1 MRAFATVALIAA
13 GLLVASCATDE
24 RPDAASSPDVA
35 RAVSLP
41 PVDVDPSTSGPVTS
55 VRIGPLTP
63 RDADRITAEDRAA
76 IELLG
81 ESGAGAPADGHG
93 HEHGAAVEAPLFTGD
108 KAIFENQWLAAQ
120 RAVSRLDSIDEIVAL
135 GYVRS
140 SAPIAGI
147 GSHWVRWPGLAEPFD
162 PAQPSMLLFDE
173 SRQPAR
179 LVGYS
184 YWLQSA
190 TEPEGFA
197 GSNDHWHQHQGLCI
211 VNGWADR
218 ERATGPDACA
228 GTFFPGGD
236 LWMLHAWPVAG
247 YENMDGKFATFNPK
261 LCPPI
266 FGTPDVA
273 RCPQ

>member
-1 MRAFATVALIAA
+1 MRARATVALVVA
-13 GLLVASCATDE
+13 GMLLASCATDE
-24 RPDAASSPDVA
+24 RPDAAALPLVA
-35 RAVSLP
+35 PAASLP
-41 PVDVDPSTSGPVTS
+41 PVDATPVTS

-63 RDADRITAEDRAA
+63 HDADRITAEDRAA

-81 ESGAGAPADGHG
+81 TSAAGAPSDGGG
-93 HEHGAAVEAPLFTGD
+93 HEHGAVAEAPLFTGD
-108 KAIFENQWLAAQ
+108 KAIFEHQWLAAQ
-120 RAVSRLDSIDEIVAL
+120 RAVDRFDSLGEIEAL

-147 GSHWVRWPGLAEPFD
+147 GSHWVRWRGLAEPFD

-179 LVGYS
+179 LVGFS
-184 YWLQSA
+184 YWLQSPA
-190 TEPEGFA
+190 EPEGFA
-197 GSNDHWHQHQGLCI
+197 GSNDHWHQHDGLCI

-218 ERATGPDACA
+218 ERAAGPDACA
-228 GTFFPGGD
+228 ETFLAGGD

-247 YENMDGKFATFNPK
+247 YENKDGKFATFNAK

-266 FGTPDVA
+266 AGTPDIA
-273 RCPQ
+273 RCPE

>member
-1 MRAFATVALIAA
+1 MRARATVALIVA
-13 GLLVASCATDE
+13 GCSSRRV
-24 RPDAASSPDVA
+24 RPTSGQDAAASPDCRITA
-35 RAVSLP
+35 ASACRR
-41 PVDVDPSTSGPVTS
+41 STPLPVTS

-81 ESGAGAPADGHG
+81 ASAAGAPSDG
-93 HEHGAAVEAPLFTGD
+93 GATNTGLSPRRRCSP
-108 KAIFENQWLAAQ
+108 ATRRSSSTNG
-120 RAVSRLDSIDEIVAL
+120 SRPSVRSSRFDSLDEIEAL

-147 GSHWVRWPGLAEPFD
+147 GSHWVRWRRLAEPFD

-179 LVGYS
+179 LVGFS

-197 GSNDHWHQHQGLCI
+197 GSNDHWHQHHGLCI

-228 GTFFPGGD
+228 DTFLAGGD

-247 YENMDGKFATFNPK
+247 YENTDGKFATFNAK

-266 FGTPDVA
+266 AGTPDIA
-273 RCPQ
+273 RCPE